1 MRNFGPG
8 DVVHDLDEISGR
20 YLNPPVPAVEHGEKK
35 KDLRRLISDSI
46 AEIIIVICF
55 MFLMSII
62 ILNTSFD
69 FKLTSP
75 PVKHVFSVEVFE
87 EDVTEADLEPE
98 PDEPVV
104 IVPDDQPQVIP
115 DVFDEPVTIVPLGSI
130 SSYDLP
136 DIPDLPVIDNDEQIP
151 EVSNQVERYSMTQ
164 LKPVPV
170 SSSIVVDSIGVD
182 TFATIGLPH
191 GSTPVVVGTVTLPQ
205 TRRDTVKTEETDDW
219 GVGLEPSVYR
229 MVDICLRSCALSLFM
244 YDDRLA
250 NRAAVSDWLKI
261 NRDGEIKQFE
271 ITYRGKRVI
280 MNIILSNLT
289 DQNSTRFYYFATEN
303 HLSSEY
309 KNALFRK
316 LTIELTSQLGKENCL
331 QQIE

>member
-1 MRNFGPG
+1 M
-8 DVVHDLDEISGR
+8 VADEDFVTS
-20 YLNPPVPAVEHGEKK
+20 LKGE
-35 KDLRRLISDSI
+35 
-46 AEIIIVICF
+46 
-55 MFLMSII
+55 
-62 ILNTSFD
+62 
-69 FKLTSP
+69 
-75 PVKHVFSVEVFE
+75 
-87 EDVTEADLEPE
+87 
-98 PDEPVV
+98 
-104 IVPDDQPQVIP
+104 
-115 DVFDEPVTIVPLGSI
+115 
-130 SSYDLP
+130 
-136 DIPDLPVIDNDEQIP
+136 
-151 EVSNQVERYSMTQ
+151 
-164 LKPVPV
+164 
-170 SSSIVVDSIGVD
+170 
-182 TFATIGLPH
+182 
-191 GSTPVVVGTVTLPQ
+191 
-205 TRRDTVKTEETDDW
+205 
-219 GVGLEPSVYR
+219 
-229 MVDICLRSCALSLFM
+229 SLFM